1 LLGSGREEEKTGTTT
16 NVLLR
21 KRSARELVEA

>member
-1 LLGSGREEEKTGTTT
+1 LLGSGREDEKTGTT

-21 KRSARELVEA
+21 KRSARDLVEA